1 MNGSLSVLHVLTG
14 LSFTVAAAHS
24 EQDSQTPE
32 LIYGKL
38 GYQANWF
45 AFGKT
50 HFSIDAYSGNDIT
63 ISGSRSRSYGFAM
76 VQSVSDWNTD
86 FYLGLRT
93 YDYDDPNASYDDGQA
108 VIFGARVKF

>member
-1 MNGSLSVLHVLTG
+1 VNGSLSVLHVPTGFSLTV
-14 LSFTVAAAHS
+14 SAAHI
-24 EQDSQTPE
+24 EQDSKTPE
-32 LIYGKL
+32 FIYGKL

-45 AFGKT
+45 TFGKT

-86 FYLGLRT
+86 YYLGLRT
-93 YDYDDPNASYDDGQA
+93 YDYDDPDASYDDSLA